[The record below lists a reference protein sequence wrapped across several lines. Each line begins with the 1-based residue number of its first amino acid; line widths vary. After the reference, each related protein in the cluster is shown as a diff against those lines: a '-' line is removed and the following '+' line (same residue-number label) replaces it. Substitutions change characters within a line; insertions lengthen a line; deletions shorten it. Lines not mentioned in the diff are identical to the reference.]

1 MVDNYNDLVADVFS
15 RVAERHGT
23 DKEELLAWY
32 INAAAKL
39 DQVQANSHPR
49 TQKRLARRVRSFQRE
64 IENLMQHPLSK
75 QMFGLGGKYIVRD
88 GLADYLERVNDELDT
103 GLSFMDIIIFHQ
115 VADFGRKVFQTNSRR
130 PCEFIPDHAFR
141 LIEMIRNNFGAYK
154 ETLSGIRV

>member
-1 MVDNYNDLVADVFS
+1 MTDTYSDLVADVFS
-15 RVAERHGT
+15 RAAERHGT

-32 INAAAKL
+32 IDAAAKL
-39 DQVQANSHPR
+39 DHVQANTRPR
-49 TQKRLARRVRSFQRE
+49 AQKQLVRRARSFQRE
-64 IENLMQHPLSK
+64 IEHVLEHPLG
-75 QMFGLGGKYIVRD
+75 QQVFELGGKYIVRD

-130 PCEFIPDHAFR
+130 PSEFIPDQAFR
-141 LIEMIRNNFGAYK
+141 LIEMTRNNFGAYK